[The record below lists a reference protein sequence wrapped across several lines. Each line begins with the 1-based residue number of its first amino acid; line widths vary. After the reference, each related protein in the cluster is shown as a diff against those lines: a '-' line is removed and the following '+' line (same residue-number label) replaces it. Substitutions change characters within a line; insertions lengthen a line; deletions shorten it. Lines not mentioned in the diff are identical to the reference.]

1 MAQPFMEAVKAKQF
15 ECAEAIATKKYAS
28 LVSAMMVY
36 SHRTSVCFMVLFSSK
51 DEMCG
56 AAQQS
61 DLQVLVHSIKE
72 LQKAVRIIH
81 FVPHT

>member
-1 MAQPFMEAVKAKQF
+1 MCRGNCNKEICIIGK
-15 ECAEAIATKKYAS
+15 CNDGR
-28 LVSAMMVY
+28 
-36 SHRTSVCFMVLFSSK
+36 HWTSVCFMVLFSSK

>member
-1 MAQPFMEAVKAKQF
+1 
-15 ECAEAIATKKYAS
+15 
-28 LVSAMMVY
+28 
-36 SHRTSVCFMVLFSSK
+36 MVLFSSK

-72 LQKAVRIIH
+72 LQKAVRNVH